1 MYLKRLELKGFKSFP
16 NKTEIIFEKGIT
28 SIVGPNGSG
37 KSNVLDAIRWVLGEQ
52 SIKSLRGDKLE
63 DVIFIGADNKKPMN
77 YCEVSLVIDNSQG
90 IIDIDYSEVSIKR
103 RAYRSGESQ
112 FYINDKACR
121 LKDVKELLLDTGIG
135 REGYSIIEQGKIDEI
150 LGNNVNNRRKVF
162 DEACGISKYRY
173 KKQEGEK
180 NLNNTKENLERIND
194 IFYEIE
200 NQLKPLEI
208 QKEKSLK
215 YIKLNEE
222 LKLLQVNSY
231 IREIESLDVE
241 LKEINNHS
249 KILCQQLE
257 DLEKTKKSQEEQI
270 IDIEKK
276 LSELEIKITD
286 SNESIHQIQVG
297 IDKKIAE
304 LNLIDEKI
312 KNIQINKQRNEKELS
327 ELKSKKLKKEEEL
340 KVLTDDNDKLYLK
353 LENLNKNKEEIQGS
367 TDKGMLEL
375 NCIEQRIEDL
385 KNDAINLLDEKNN
398 KNIRLS
404 SLNTSVENIQNRKV
418 EVREDINEIILQIE
432 NKKSELQTNVEIE
445 KENNDII
452 KELKL
457 NKNEE
462 INNLNSSISNLKN
475 IESNIN
481 NKKFKINEY
490 KSKLNVYVE
499 MENRYEG
506 FYRGVK
512 EVLKNKKLPGIK
524 GAVAEIIKVDKE
536 YELAVEVAMG
546 SSLQNVITKDEYSA
560 KQAISYL
567 KQGNLGRVTFLPIN
581 IIKPRKVN
589 VNEIPNI
596 DGLIG
601 VASDIVKFEYEFK
614 NIIENILG
622 RTIFVDDIDCAI
634 KLGKMTNYKYKIVT
648 LKGDVFNSGGS
659 LTGGS
664 VKSVNNLL
672 SRKRMI
678 EEFKENIEKEK
689 LEIQNL
695 LEDKLSTEQ
704 ELEVKKG
711 KISSLEESIQEKEK
725 IIFKIHSDINNIK
738 EDINIVQ
745 QTKSKLEK
753 EELGFNDNLS
763 YTNELINK
771 LNEEIKKIDAKTSE
785 IEQTIKDIDIK
796 KQEYKNKYEAD
807 IKVLNEVKL
816 EIAKYTQ
823 VYENNKN
830 QIQMLKGY
838 IKDLENNI
846 DTKEKEMKSSD
857 LERQNVSEKK
867 ILIKVEK
874 EELKEQIINL
884 NKKYEDYKNDKL
896 NILKEIKDKKEDFK
910 TKEENYTQLKESMY
924 KVESKIDKLEL
935 SQENYFNKLW
945 EDYELTFK
953 DATPLKNDEIEIDKK
968 KIENLKNQIKRIGNV
983 NLDSIQ
989 EYKEVKERYDFYEE
1003 QKKDLEKSI
1012 ESIEKLIID
1021 LESNMRNEFSIN
1033 FKRINEYYMVI
1044 YKKLFGGGYG
1054 ELKIVDPSNI
1064 LQSDIEIIAQPP
1076 GKKLKNINL
1085 LSGGEKALTAIA
1097 ILFSIISTRPT
1108 PFCVLDEIEAPLDDA
1123 NIYRYGEFLREL
1135 SKDTQFIAI
1144 THRRGTMQV
1153 ADYIYGVTMEQKAI
1167 SKVLSLKLEQAQEL
1181 TNENAS

>member
-28 SIVGPNGSG
+28 SVVGPNGSG

-63 DVIFIGADNKKPMN
+63 DVIFIGSDNKKPMN
-77 YCEVSLVIDNSQG
+77 YCEVSLIIDNSEN
-90 IIDIDYSEVSIKR
+90 IINIDYSEISIKR
-103 RAYRSGESQ
+103 RAYRSGESE
-112 FYINDKACR
+112 FYINNKPCR

-180 NLNNTKENLERIND
+180 NLKNTKENLERIND

-215 YIKLNEE
+215 YIKLTDE
-222 LKLLQVNSY
+222 LKVLQVNSY
-231 IREIESLDVE
+231 IREIETLDVE

-249 KILCQQLE
+249 KILSEQLL
-257 DLEKTKKSQEEQI
+257 DLEKTKKSQETELV
-270 IDIEKK
+270 DIEKK
-276 LSELEIKITD
+276 LSGLEIKITE
-286 SNESIHQIQVG
+286 SNESIHQIQVS

-312 KNIQINKQRNEKELS
+312 NNIQINKQRNEKELS
-327 ELKSKKLKKEEEL
+327 ELKSKKLQREDALRILIE
-340 KVLTDDNDKLYLK
+340 DNDKLFSN
-353 LENLNKNKEEIQGS
+353 LENLNKSKESIQGS
-367 TDKGMLEL
+367 TDKGMIEL
-375 NCIEQRIEDL
+375 NSIEEKIENF
-385 KNDAINLLDEKNN
+385 KNDTINLLDEKNN

-404 SLNTSVENIQNRKV
+404 SLNTSVENIQSRKI
-418 EVREDINEIILQIE
+418 EVRQNIDGISLQIE
-432 NKKSELQTNVEIE
+432 EKKSQLQTNLEIE
-445 KENNDII
+445 KENKDIVQN
-452 KELKL
+452 LRV

-462 INNLNSSISNLKN
+462 INSLNSSISNLKN

-481 NKKFKINEY
+481 NKKLKINEY
-490 KSKLNVYVE
+490 KSKLNVYLD

-506 FYRGVK
+506 FYKGVK

-524 GAVAEIIKVDKE
+524 GAVAEVIKVDKE
-536 YELAVEVAMG
+536 YEVAIEVAMG

-567 KQGNLGRVTFLPIN
+567 KQGNLGRVTFLPMN
-581 IIKPRKVN
+581 IIKSRKVN
-589 VNEIPNI
+589 IQEIPKI
-596 DGLIG
+596 DGLLGI
-601 VASDIVKFEYEFK
+601 ASDIVTFKDEFK

-622 RTIFVDDIDCAI
+622 RTILVDDIDCAI
-634 KLGKMTNYKYKIVT
+634 KLGKMTNYKYRIVT
-648 LKGDVFNSGGS
+648 LKGDVFNAGGS

-672 SRKRMI
+672 SRKRII

-689 LEIQNL
+689 IETQNL
-695 LEDKLSTEQ
+695 LENKVNTEKQ
-704 ELEVKKG
+704 LQATRNNIGKLEV
-711 KISSLEESIQEKEK
+711 SIQEKEK
-725 IIFKIHSDINNIK
+725 IIFKINSDISNIK
-738 EDINIVQ
+738 DDINSTEH
-745 QTKSKLEK
+745 TKVKLEK

-771 LNEEIKKIDAKTSE
+771 LNKEIKEIDIKTSQ
-785 IEQTIKDIDIK
+785 IEQTIEEIDIK
-796 KQEYKNKYEAD
+796 KQEYKQQYESD
-807 IKVLNEVKL
+807 IKILNEVQL
-816 EIAKYTQ
+816 EIAKFTQ
-823 VYENNKN
+823 VYENNQN
-830 QIQMLKGY
+830 QIQIFKNYINDLK
-838 IKDLENNI
+838 NNI
-846 DTKEKEMKSSD
+846 DIKEKEIKTGE
-857 LERQNVSEKK
+857 LEQQNVSEKK

-874 EELKEQIINL
+874 EELNEQMIDI

-896 NILKEIKDKKEDFK
+896 NILKELKYKKEDFK
-910 TKEENYTQLKESMY
+910 TKEENYIHLKESMY
-924 KVESKIDKLEL
+924 KIESKIDKLEL
-935 SQENYFNKLW
+935 SQDNYFNKLW

-953 DATPLKNDEIEIDKK
+953 DATPLKNNELKIDKK
-968 KIENLKNQIKRIGNV
+968 NIENLKNQIKRIGNV
-983 NLDSIQ
+983 NLDSIE
-989 EYKEVKERYDFYEE
+989 EYKEIKERHDFYEE

-1012 ESIEKLIID
+1012 ESIEKLIVD
-1021 LESNMRNEFSIN
+1021 LEANMRSEFSVN
-1033 FKRINEYYMVI
+1033 FEKINEYYMVI

-1054 ELKIVDPSNI
+1054 ELKIVDTSNI
-1064 LQSDIEIIAQPP
+1064 LQSDIEIVAQPP

-1123 NIYRYGEFLREL
+1123 NIYRYGEFLKGL
-1135 SKDTQFIAI
+1135 AKDTQFIAI

-1153 ADYIYGVTMEQKAI
+1153 SDYIYGITMEQKAI
-1167 SKVLSLKLEQAQEL
+1167 SKVISLKLEQAEEL

>member
-16 NKTEIIFEKGIT
+16 NKTDIIFEKGIT

-77 YCEVSLVIDNSQG
+77 YCEVALIIDNSEN
-90 IIDIDYSEVSIKR
+90 IINIDYSEVSIKR
-103 RAYRSGESQ
+103 RAYRSGESE
-112 FYINDKACR
+112 FYINNKACR

-180 NLNNTKENLERIND
+180 NLKNTKENLERIND

-208 QKEKSLK
+208 QKDKSLK
-215 YIKLNEE
+215 YIKLSDE
-222 LKLLQVNSY
+222 LKVLQVNSY
-231 IREIESLDVE
+231 IREIETLDVE

-249 KILCQQLE
+249 NILSEQLV
-257 DLEKTKKSQEEQI
+257 DLEKTKKSQEAEL

-276 LSELEIKITD
+276 LDGLEIKITE
-286 SNESIHQIQVG
+286 SNESIHQVQG
-297 IDKKIAE
+297 AIDKKIAD

-312 KNIQINKQRNEKELS
+312 NNIQINKQRNEKELS
-327 ELKSKKLKKEEEL
+327 ELKSKKIKKEEEL
-340 KVLTDDNDKLYLK
+340 NSLIDDSDKLFLN
-353 LENLNKNKEEIQGS
+353 LENLNKSKTSIKGS

-375 NCIEQRIEDL
+375 NSIEQRIEDL

-404 SLNTSVENIQNRKV
+404 SLNTNVENIQNRKI
-418 EVREDINEIILQIE
+418 EVRQNIDEISLQIE
-432 NKKSELQTNVEIE
+432 EKKVQLQNGLEIE
-445 KENNDII
+445 KKNNDII
-452 KELKL
+452 QSLRL
-457 NKNEE
+457 NKKEE
-462 INNLNSSISNLKN
+462 INSLNSSIANLKN
-475 IESNIN
+475 IESSIN
-481 NKKFKINEY
+481 NKKLKINEY
-490 KSKLNVYVE
+490 KSKLNVYVD

-524 GAVAEIIKVDKE
+524 GAVAEVIKVDKE
-536 YELAVEVAMG
+536 YEVAVEVAMG

-567 KQGNLGRVTFLPIN
+567 KQGNLGRVTFLPMN
-581 IIKPRKVN
+581 IIKSRKVN
-589 VNEIPNI
+589 IKELPSM

-601 VASDIVKFEYEFK
+601 IASDIVKFEDEFK

-622 RTIFVDDIDCAI
+622 RTILVDDIDCAI
-634 KLGKMTNYKYKIVT
+634 KLGKMTNYKYRIVT
-648 LKGDVFNSGGS
+648 LKGDIFNAGGS

-672 SRKRMI
+672 SRKRII

-689 LEIQNL
+689 VEIQNL
-695 LEDKLSTEQ
+695 LENKVNTEQ
-704 ELEVKKG
+704 ELETKRNN
-711 KISSLEESIQEKEK
+711 ISNLEVSIQEKEK
-725 IIFKIHSDINNIK
+725 IIFKINSDINNIK
-738 EDINIVQ
+738 EDIDLIQ
-745 QTKSKLEK
+745 QTKVKLEK
-753 EELGFNDNLS
+753 EESGFNDNLS

-771 LNEEIKKIDAKTSE
+771 LNEEIKEIDIKTSE
-785 IEQTIKDIDIK
+785 IEQTIKDIEIK
-796 KQEYKNKYEAD
+796 KQEYKQKYESD
-807 IKVLNEVKL
+807 IKILNEVQL

-823 VYENNKN
+823 IYENNQN
-830 QIQMLKGY
+830 QIQISKDYISDLK
-838 IKDLENNI
+838 NNI
-846 DTKEKEMKSSD
+846 AIKEEEIKNAK
-857 LERQNVSEKK
+857 LEEQNVGEKK

-874 EELKEQIINL
+874 EELNEQMVDI

-896 NILKEIKDKKEDFK
+896 NILKKIKDKKEDFK
-910 TKEENYTQLKESMY
+910 AKEENYIQLKESAY
-924 KVESKIDKLEL
+924 KIESKIDKLEV
-935 SQENYFNKLW
+935 SQDNYFNKLW

-953 DATPLKNDEIEIDKK
+953 DAIHLKNDELEIDKK
-968 KIENLKNQIKRIGNV
+968 NIENLKNQIKRIGNV
-983 NLDSIQ
+983 NLDSIK
-989 EYKEVKERYDFYEE
+989 EYKEVKERHDFYEE

-1012 ESIEKLIID
+1012 ESIEKLIVD
-1021 LESNMRNEFSIN
+1021 LECNMRSEFSAN
-1033 FKRINEYYMVI
+1033 FEKINEYYMVI

-1123 NIYRYGEFLREL
+1123 NIYRYGEFLKDL
-1135 SKDTQFIAI
+1135 AKDTQFIAI

-1153 ADYIYGVTMEQKAI
+1153 SDYIYGVTMEQKAI
-1167 SKVLSLKLEQAQEL
+1167 SKVISLKLEQAQEL

>member
-16 NKTEIIFEKGIT
+16 NKTEIVFEKGIT

-77 YCEVSLVIDNSQG
+77 YCEVSLIIDNSEG
-90 IIDIDYSEVSIKR
+90 IINIDYSEVSIKR
-103 RAYRSGESQ
+103 RAYRSGESE
-112 FYINDKACR
+112 FYINNKNCR

-180 NLNNTKENLERIND
+180 NLKNTKENLERIND

-215 YIKLNEE
+215 YIKLTDE
-222 LKLLQVNSY
+222 LKVFQVNSY
-231 IREIESLDVE
+231 IREIEALDVE

-249 KILCQQLE
+249 KILSEQLE
-257 DLEKTKKSQEEQI
+257 DLEKTKKNQETEI

-276 LSELEIKITD
+276 LSELEIKITE
-286 SNESIHQIQVG
+286 SNEGIHQIQVG
-297 IDKKIAE
+297 IDKKTAD

-327 ELKSKKLKKEEEL
+327 ELKSKKLQKEEEL
-340 KVLTDDNDKLYLK
+340 KVLTDDNDKLFLN
-353 LENLNKNKEEIQGS
+353 LENLNKNKEEVQGS

-375 NCIEQRIEDL
+375 NSIEQKIEDL

-418 EVREDINEIILQIE
+418 EVRRNIDEISLQAE
-432 NKKSELQTNVEIE
+432 EKKSKLKTNVEIE

-452 KELKL
+452 KKLKL

-462 INNLNSSISNLKN
+462 INNLNSSIANLKN
-475 IESNIN
+475 IESSIN
-481 NKKFKINEY
+481 NKKLKINEY
-490 KSKLNVYVE
+490 NSKLNVYVD

-512 EVLKNKKLPGIK
+512 EVLKNKKLQGIK
-524 GAVAEIIKVDKE
+524 GAVAEVIKVGKE
-536 YELAVEVAMG
+536 YEVAVEVAMG

-589 VNEIPNI
+589 INEIPKI

-601 VASDIVKFEYEFK
+601 IASDIVKFEDEFK

-622 RTIFVDDIDCAI
+622 RTIFVEDIDCAI

-672 SRKRMI
+672 SRKRII
-678 EEFKENIEKEK
+678 EEFKENIEKETV
-689 LEIQNL
+689 EIQNL
-695 LEDKLSTEQ
+695 LENKSNTEQ
-704 ELEVKKG
+704 DVETKRNNISNLEV
-711 KISSLEESIQEKEK
+711 SIQEKEK
-725 IIFKIHSDINNIK
+725 TIFKINSDINNIK
-738 EDINIVQ
+738 QDINSIEH
-745 QTKSKLEK
+745 TKAKLEK

-763 YTNELINK
+763 YTNELITK
-771 LNEEIKKIDAKTSE
+771 LNEEIKEIDIKTSQ
-785 IEQTIKDIDIK
+785 IEQTIKEIDIK
-796 KQEYKNKYEAD
+796 KQEYKHKYESD
-807 IKVLNEVKL
+807 IQILNEVKL
-816 EIAKYTQ
+816 EIAKFTQ
-823 VYENNKN
+823 VYENNQN
-830 QIQMLKGY
+830 QIQMAKDY
-838 IKDLENNI
+838 INDLENNTA
-846 DTKEKEMKSSD
+846 TKEKEMKSSE
-857 LERQNVSEKK
+857 LEKQNVSEKK

-874 EELKEQIINL
+874 EELNEQMIDL

-896 NILKEIKDKKEDFK
+896 NILKEIKDKKEEFK
-910 TKEENYTQLKESMY
+910 IKEENYTQLKESMY
-924 KVESKIDKLEL
+924 KIESKIDKLEL

-1012 ESIEKLIID
+1012 ESIEKLIVD
-1021 LESNMRNEFSIN
+1021 LEANMRSEFSVN
-1033 FKRINEYYMVI
+1033 FKKINEYYMVI
-1044 YKKLFGGGYG
+1044 YKKLFGGGHG
-1054 ELKIVDPSNI
+1054 ELKIVDPSNL

-1123 NIYRYGEFLREL
+1123 NIYRYGEFLRGL

-1153 ADYIYGVTMEQKAI
+1153 SDYIYGVTMEQKAI